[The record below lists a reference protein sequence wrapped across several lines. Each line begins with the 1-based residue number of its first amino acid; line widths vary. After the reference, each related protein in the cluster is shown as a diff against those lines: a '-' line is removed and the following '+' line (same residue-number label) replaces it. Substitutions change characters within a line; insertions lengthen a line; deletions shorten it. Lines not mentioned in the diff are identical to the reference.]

1 MSDPPLLKSRERLIS
16 YRYLN
21 RAVKGATQARREGV
35 RRVRASPP
43 PPGRQV
49 PFIGDWRFK
58 RRQVITIAS
67 CSTCVLIPFMGKF
80 EMKVN

>member
-43 PPGRQV
+43 PRAAK
-49 PFIGDWRFK
+49 FRLLETGDSK
-58 RRQVITIAS
+58 E
-67 CSTCVLIPFMGKF
+67 GKLLQ
-80 EMKVN
+80 

>member
-1 MSDPPLLKSRERLIS
+1 MSDPPLLKSSERLIS

-43 PPGRQV
+43 PGP
-49 PFIGDWRFK
+49 PSSIYWRLAIQK
-58 RRQVITIAS
+58 KAS
-67 CSTCVLIPFMGKF
+67 YYNS
-80 EMKVN
+80 

>member
-1 MSDPPLLKSRERLIS
+1 MSDPPLLKSSERLIS

-43 PPGRQV
+43 PPR
-49 PFIGDWRFK
+49 
-58 RRQVITIAS
+58 AA
-67 CSTCVLIPFMGKF
+67 KF
-80 EMKVN
+80 RLLETPDSLPG